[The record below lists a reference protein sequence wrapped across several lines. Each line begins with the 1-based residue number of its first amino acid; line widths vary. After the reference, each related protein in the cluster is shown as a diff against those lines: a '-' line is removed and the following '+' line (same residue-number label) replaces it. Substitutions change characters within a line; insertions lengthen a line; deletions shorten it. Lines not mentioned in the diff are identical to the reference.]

1 MVPCLLKLHSP
12 NSGRRTSQVGLSLLF
27 SCLLLAIPALR
38 GQAIFNQSTS
48 ITLTP
53 SLPSGQ
59 PVGTPITWTATASP
73 AQSLLYQFSAA
84 GSTGQFLVLRDVW
97 DSNAFTWTPL
107 IEGTYQIRVVTAPL
121 TGGAQIITTVS
132 YTITSRVTGTH
143 AVVSTTAHPLV
154 ALYSAPPCS
163 TGDVLVEFNAVGSST
178 WQETNAIVFNGTTSE
193 NFYVGGMLPS
203 TTYNLRHVIV
213 QGSTYTP
220 SAITQFTTG
229 PLPSSQP
236 FPTYTVVDPATSQ
249 SSVAE
254 QVVLHSVLDPA
265 QQLESIPVATD
276 LFGRIIWYYNA
287 VRAVPSVGLFYLTR
301 PIANG
306 IFLVLMECCNNAEY
320 IVSEVD
326 LAGNTVRQTQ
336 MSWINAQLN
345 AMGKESV
352 IDFDHEAIYFSNG
365 QILLIGMTQNSANPP
380 VLGDMIIALNSQL
393 QVTWAWDAFDYLST
407 SRKPPLGETCYDNY
421 GTACPSQ
428 DYDAIDWLHGNSLAY
443 SPADH
448 NLIFSMR
455 DQDWVVK
462 INYQDGTG
470 PGNIIWTLGLG
481 GNFSI
486 QGGTQTW
493 PWFSHQHD
501 VEWVGTEQIALF
513 DNGNT
518 RCAVLPAPC
527 NSRGQVYTLNETSLV
542 ATQVLSQNLG
552 VYSNGYGTAELL
564 SNGDYDFAAGWAEPA
579 LNSFDFEI
587 TPTGSTVYNLESS
600 DKEYRI
606 IRMKSLYLQ

>member
-1 MVPCLLKLHSP
+1 LA
-12 NSGRRTSQVGLSLLF
+12 SGIILFFFYLSI
-27 SCLLLAIPALR
+27 AIPALR
-38 GQAIFNQSTS
+38 GQAIFNQTTTIS
-48 ITLTP
+48 LTP

-73 AQSLLYQFSAA
+73 TQSLLYQFSAA
-84 GSTGQFLVLRDVW
+84 GSNGQFLILRDVW
-97 DSNAFTWTPL
+97 DSPAFTWTPL

-121 TGGAQIITTVS
+121 TGGAQITTTVS

-154 ALYSAPPCS
+154 ALYSAPVCN
-163 TGDVLVEFNAVGSST
+163 TGDIFVEFSLVGSST
-178 WQETNAIVFNGTTSE
+178 WQETNAIACNGTTSE

-203 TTYNLRHVIV
+203 TTYNLRHVLL

-220 SAITQFTTG
+220 SASTEFTTG
-229 PLPSSQP
+229 PLPSDQQ
-236 FPTYTVVDPATSQ
+236 FPTYTLIDPATSQ

-254 QVVLHSVLDPA
+254 QVVLHSVLDPDEEL
-265 QQLESIPVATD
+265 QSIPVATD

-287 VRAVPSVGLFYLTR
+287 ARAVPSVSLFYVTR

-306 IFLVLMECCNNAEY
+306 TFLMLTECCNNAEY
-320 IVSEVD
+320 IVSIID

-365 QILLIGMTQNSANPP
+365 QILLLGMTQNTANPP

-407 SRKPPLGETCYDNY
+407 SRLPPLRETCYDNY
-421 GTACPSQ
+421 GTACPASNP
-428 DYDAIDWLHGNSLAY
+428 DAIDWLHGNSLAY
-443 SPADH
+443 SPTDH

-455 DQDWVVK
+455 DQDWVIK

-501 VEWVGTEQIALF
+501 VEWVASEQIALF

-527 NSRGQVYTLNETSLV
+527 YSRGQVYTLNETSLV
-542 ATQVLSQNLG
+542 ATQVLSEGLG
-552 VYSNGYGTAELL
+552 VFSNGYGTAELL